1 MNNKLKA
8 VLFDMDGTLI
18 DSMTYHVIAWTQA
31 FEENGYHPG
40 ELIFYLNEGVR
51 HPQTVRQRLHELGFD
66 NPSEELVKKIY
77 ERKREIFEN
86 IVQINP
92 TDGAMELL
100 DMLKGRVKLGIVT
113 GGVRS
118 VTNKVVARLFD
129 GYFDFV
135 VDYESTEKGKPD
147 PDPFLKGIELTG
159 LPKPDILAVENAPT
173 GVKSAVTAGLTCW
186 AVATTL
192 DPKYLSEANRV
203 FKNFHELKQAIIAYL
218 N

>member
-1 MNNKLKA
+1 
-8 VLFDMDGTLI
+8 MDGTLI
-18 DSMTYHVIAWTQA
+18 NSMTYHVIAWTQA

-51 HPQTVRQRLHELGFD
+51 HPVTVRQRLHELGFD
-66 NPSEELVKKIY
+66 NPSEDLIKKIY

-92 TDGAMELL
+92 NDGVMELL
-100 DMLKGRVKLGIVT
+100 DMLKGKVKLGIVT

-118 VTNKVVARLFD
+118 VTKKVVANLFD

-147 PDPFLKGIELTG
+147 PDPFLKGVELTG
-159 LPKPDILAVENAPT
+159 LPKSGILAVENAPT
-173 GVKSAVTAGLTCW
+173 GVKSAVAAGITCW
-186 AVATTL
+186 AVSTTL
-192 DPKYLSEANRV
+192 EQQYLSEANRV
-203 FKNFHELKQAIIAYL
+203 FADFHEVKQALLAHL
-218 N
+218 D